1 MDGKYDSNF
10 YKGFDKEEF
19 AYSAKRV
26 LSVVVESLPPIKSA
40 VDVGCGTG
48 YWLQT
53 LKANHQ
59 TETVKG
65 IDGRWV
71 DRQYLKIQEEDFLE
85 ADMAKALPDMK
96 QRFDLAIS
104 LEVAEHL
111 PPERANDFVTYLTTL
126 SDFVLFSAATPIQS
140 GTNHLNEQW
149 QGYWADIFEKKGYV
163 PFDIIRPKV
172 WNDDKV
178 VGQYKQN
185 TVLYVNETKTE
196 KVKAPYITREELMLS
211 VGHPCHLN
219 ITMKTIFWRGVLRKA
234 LKRSF
239 KRIFGLQKA
248 EQK

>member
-1 MDGKYDSNF
+1 MDNPYKKYDSNF
-10 YKGFDKEEF
+10 YKEFDKEGF
-19 AYSAKRV
+19 THSAERV
-26 LSVVVESLPPIKSA
+26 LSVVAESLPPIKSA

-111 PPERANDFVTYLTTL
+111 PPERANEFVNYLTTL
-126 SDFVLFSAATPIQS
+126 SDFVLFSAATPSQS

-149 QGYWADIFEKKGYV
+149 QDYWADIFEKKGYV

-172 WNDDKV
+172 WNDVKV

-185 TVLYVNETKTE
+185 TVLYVNKNKTE
-196 KVKAPYITREELMLS
+196 KVNAPYITREELMLS

-219 ITMKTIFWRGVLRKA
+219 ITMKTIFWRGALRKA

-239 KRIFGLQKA
+239 KRIFRL
-248 EQK
+248 